1 MDLNIKYKTPQDN
14 TEENLDGLWCG
25 TDFLHT
31 TLKMQSVKET
41 QPKPWEYCR
50 FSSRLPQ

>member
-14 TEENLDGLWCG
+14 IGENLDGLWCG

-31 TLKMQSVKET
+31 TLKM
-41 QPKPWEYCR
+41 
-50 FSSRLPQ
+50 

>member
-14 TEENLDGLWCG
+14 TGENLDGLWCG

-31 TLKMQSVKET
+31 ALKK
-41 QPKPWEYCR
+41 
-50 FSSRLPQ
+50 